1 MNSSSKLISV
11 GALLCALLLIN
22 QLFIQSAIIFFI
34 TTLVLCAD
42 FALLFKQQ
50 SEKELLPN
58 STKSKSKSDD
68 KDEQILA
75 VDHALFH
82 DVVRELQQFLHQEV
96 EIIENEIDRTKAL
109 VEEAV
114 TEISCSFKNLEGL
127 SGEQQVMIEGLI
139 SNASSLLEDN
149 KGNTH
154 YKDFTRQSNTT
165 LEDFV
170 NVIINTSKKSL
181 ETMTYTDEMISQFS
195 SIFNLLS
202 QVEGL
207 ASQTN
212 LLALNAAIEAAR
224 AGDAGRG
231 FAVVANEVRT
241 LSVGSTDLNDD
252 IRNEIGLAQNTITKL
267 RDSVEQIASA
277 DMTPTLRAKD
287 EMAVMLEHL
296 DKVNSHTME
305 SVENLAIIAPKIKEV
320 VGVGIRSL
328 QFEDLARQSLES
340 LHLNVQSILAISDV
354 LAGFDSAEEYSTHQQ
369 LLLLKDKCQETYQQ
383 TKMSE
388 SQRSVKQLSMDEGD
402 VELF

>member
-1 MNSSSKLISV
+1 MNFFSRLIFI
-11 GALLCALLLIN
+11 GAFLCVLLFIN
-22 QLFIQSAIIFFI
+22 QFWIHSSALFYIV
-34 TTLVLCAD
+34 TLALCSC
-42 FALLFKQQ
+42 FALLHKNQNTANTT
-50 SEKELLPN
+50 SNAGELKSGKE
-58 STKSKSKSDD
+58 
-68 KDEQILA
+68 DEQMLA
-75 VDHALFH
+75 IDHALFH
-82 DVVRELQQFLHQEV
+82 EVVGELQQFLHQEV
-96 EIIENEIDRTKAL
+96 DIIENEIARTKGL

-114 TEISCSFKNLEGL
+114 SDISSSFKNLEGL
-127 SGEQQVMIEGLI
+127 SGEQQAMIEGLI
-139 SNASSLLEDN
+139 ENANSLVSDG
-149 KGNTH
+149 GNESH
-154 YKDFTRQSNTT
+154 FKNFTQQSNTT

-181 ETMTYTDEMISQFS
+181 ETMTYTDEMVNQFT

-287 EMAVMLEHL
+287 EMAVMMEHL
-296 DKVNSHTME
+296 DKVNKHTMD
-305 SVENLAIIAPKIKEV
+305 SIENLSIIAPKIKEV
-320 VGVGIRSL
+320 VGVGVRSL

-340 LHLNVQSILAISDV
+340 LQMNVQSIQAISDV
-354 LAGFDSAEEYSTHQQ
+354 LAGFKTDQKHPTHQQ
-369 LLLLKDKCQETYQQ
+369 LLLLKDKCQQIYQQ

-388 SQRSVKQLSMDEGD
+388 NQRSVKQLSMDEGD